1 MCVSNSLKKYDGCME
16 KHKKY
21 WIHKKYHHMY
31 KLPDHHKYNM
41 HISTLLYNVLKSIIN
56 YC

>member
-1 MCVSNSLKKYDGCME
+1 MV

-21 WIHKKYHHMY
+21 WIHKTYQMY

-41 HISTLLYNVLKSIIN
+41 HISTLLMF
-56 YC
+56 